1 MSESSTTNLR
11 DAKTR
16 LSELVA
22 RVEAGDTVT
31 ITRHGRPV
39 ARLVGELPERRPID
53 LQRLRELTSRLPRE
67 TTPASELINQLRREA
82 RY

>member
-39 ARLVGELPERRPID
+39 ARLVGQLPERRPID
-53 LQRLRELTSRLPRE
+53 LQRLRALTSRLPRA
-67 TTPASELINQLRREA
+67 TTPASEVVDQLRQEA

>member
-39 ARLVGELPERRPID
+39 ARLVGQMPERRPVD
-53 LQRLRELTSRLPRE
+53 LERLRALRSRLPRE
-67 TTPASELINQLRREA
+67 TTPASELVEQLRREA